1 MTLLTSQDSM
11 SRRHVA
17 PDSARV
23 VVQALENETGRSN
36 LDFIGLEVQD
46 WITRGLQE
54 TGLVRVF
61 AGPRGDPASQTP
73 RWASKL
79 EIGTILGGRYYLRG
93 DSIVMQ
99 LWVTAPED
107 GEVVASIGPVTTS
120 LADPTPG
127 IDALRRRAMAVLATH
142 VDPALSQWA
151 RSASQPPSFEA
162 YREFS
167 EGKSAFN
174 RDDFQGAVEHYLRA
188 SALDSEYVY
197 PLLMAAVL
205 KKDVLGA
212 SASADS
218 LVRSVRRHA
227 RRLAP
232 FDDALA
238 SMLEAQLAGDYD
250 GWYDAAQRLRLYVAP
265 GSDWELEA
273 AAAAVALN
281 RTKEALEI
289 VRGVDLERASA
300 TDHWDVFVPIAN
312 AYHLA
317 GENETLLAVLH
328 ERAKRWPRSAL
339 VVVAKIAALAALSR
353 PDEARAEWQVLLGRE
368 GEPASLAMWA
378 AWQGARELRAHGS
391 PAAARALVQEALDS
405 LPVLPASSKFGDPAL
420 WKMQA
425 LREAGHDR
433 EALTLAESLSVRQPG
448 DVALTAI
455 VGAIS
460 ARMGD
465 WATARRID
473 TTLSTSPVSI
483 DARWLKVV
491 RARLAATL
499 GDRDRAVALVRSA
512 CMHGCPNF
520 EDLHSDLEFDALRTY
535 RPFVAMMRQRR

>member
-1 MTLLTSQDSM
+1 MLADDLESVVSIRRALAQSPILAEIAPTIAVNATSPGCLTLKLSASVNA
-11 SRRHVA
+11 SR
-17 PDSARV
+17 
-23 VVQALENETGRSN
+23 T
-36 LDFIGLEVQD
+36 
-46 WITRGLQE
+46 W
-54 TGLVRVF
+54 
-61 AGPRGDPASQTP
+61 PAS
-73 RWASKL
+73 
-79 EIGTILGGRYYLRG
+79 
-93 DSIVMQ
+93 
-99 LWVTAPED
+99 
-107 GEVVASIGPVTTS
+107 
-120 LADPTPG
+120 
-127 IDALRRRAMAVLATH
+127 
-142 VDPALSQWA
+142 
-151 RSASQPPSFEA
+151 RSACI
-162 YREFS
+162 
-167 EGKSAFN
+167 
-174 RDDFQGAVEHYLRA
+174 FQRA
-188 SALDSEYVY
+188 GS
-197 PLLMAAVL
+197 PN
-205 KKDVLGA
+205 
-212 SASADS
+212 
-218 LVRSVRRHA
+218 
-227 RRLAP
+227 
-232 FDDALA
+232 FDEALA
-238 SMLEAQLAGDYD
+238 SMLEGQLAGDYERT
-250 GWYDAAQRLRLYVAP
+250 YDAAQRLRRYVTP

-281 RTKEALEI
+281 RAKDALDI

-300 TDHWDVFVPIAN
+300 TDHWDVFVPVAN
-312 AYHLA
+312 TYHLA
-317 GENETLLAVLH
+317 GQNETLLAVL
-328 ERAKRWPRSAL
+328 RQTAKRWPRAAL
-339 VVVAKIAALAALSR
+339 VIVAKMEALAALSR
-353 PDEARAEWQVLLGRE
+353 PDEARAEWQVLLGRRE

-391 PAAARALVQEALDS
+391 PVAARALAQEALDS
-405 LPVLPASSKFGDPAL
+405 FPVLPDSSKFGDPAR

>member
-1 MTLLTSQDSM
+1 
-11 SRRHVA
+11 
-17 PDSARV
+17 
-23 VVQALENETGRSN
+23 
-36 LDFIGLEVQD
+36 
-46 WITRGLQE
+46 ITRGLQE

-120 LADPTPG
+120 LADPTLG
-127 IDALRRRAMAVLATH
+127 IDVLRRRAMAVLATH

-167 EGKSAFN
+167 KGKSAFN

-250 GWYDAAQRLRLYVAP
+250 GWYDAAQRIRLYVAARLQGCTCAPCAWAARCRSRARSGSARLTSGLAGFVEVWRP
-265 GSDWELEA
+265 GSLEDAGA
-273 AAAAVALN
+273 AGG
-281 RTKEALEI
+281 R
-289 VRGVDLERASA
+289 
-300 TDHWDVFVPIAN
+300 
-312 AYHLA
+312 
-317 GENETLLAVLH
+317 
-328 ERAKRWPRSAL
+328 PRSRSVDAC
-339 VVVAKIAALAALSR
+339 
-353 PDEARAEWQVLLGRE
+353 
-368 GEPASLAMWA
+368 
-378 AWQGARELRAHGS
+378 RELKR
-391 PAAARALVQEALDS
+391 
-405 LPVLPASSKFGDPAL
+405 
-420 WKMQA
+420 
-425 LREAGHDR
+425 
-433 EALTLAESLSVRQPG
+433 
-448 DVALTAI
+448 
-455 VGAIS
+455 
-460 ARMGD
+460 
-465 WATARRID
+465 
-473 TTLSTSPVSI
+473 
-483 DARWLKVV
+483 
-491 RARLAATL
+491 
-499 GDRDRAVALVRSA
+499 
-512 CMHGCPNF
+512 
-520 EDLHSDLEFDALRTY
+520 
-535 RPFVAMMRQRR
+535 